1 MEILLIHTALGIHLC
16 NPARDYALKTRLGG
30 ETKESYVIMH
40 KACAKETIC
49 MKKELYTP
57 RINLV
62 WDFTPTW
69 PQFGCLWTMA
79 SLRKPPLSL
88 QTKTQSS
95 PICSAKTNQ
104 DLHFAKISGKGL
116 GSFQGR

>member
-1 MEILLIHTALGIHLC
+1 MRKRNYLHEKGIVHTKDKFSLGFHTNMAAVWLFTDYGV
-16 NPARDYALKTRLGG
+16 PAKT
-30 ETKESYVIMH
+30 
-40 KACAKETIC
+40 
-49 MKKELYTP
+49 
-57 RINLV
+57 
-62 WDFTPTW
+62 
-69 PQFGCLWTMA
+69 
-79 SLRKPPLSL
+79 PLSL